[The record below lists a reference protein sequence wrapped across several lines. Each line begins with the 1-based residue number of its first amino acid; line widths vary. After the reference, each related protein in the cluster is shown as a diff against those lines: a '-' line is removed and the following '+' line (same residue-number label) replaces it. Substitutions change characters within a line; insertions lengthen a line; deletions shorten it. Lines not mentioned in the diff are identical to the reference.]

1 MNRIN
6 RNILKTCQKI
16 SRRTCQAFKSEYKKK
31 TRQYKNAQAFKINK
45 TRISKTFS
53 GKKKLKDKLNLI
65 QKEKDNKKITNKR
78 QFKEELESEEE
89 EEDKPA
95 EVESKSEEIVEEKV
109 KKPEAIIVKKS

>member
-1 MNRIN
+1 M
-6 RNILKTCQKI
+6 
-16 SRRTCQAFKSEYKKK
+16 EYKKK